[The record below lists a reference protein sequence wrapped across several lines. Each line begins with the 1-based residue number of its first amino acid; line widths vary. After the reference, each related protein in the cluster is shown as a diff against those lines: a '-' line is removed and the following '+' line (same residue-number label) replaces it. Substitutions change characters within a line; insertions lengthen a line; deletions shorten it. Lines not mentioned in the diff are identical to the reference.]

1 MLKTLTSTRTIPN
14 QPVIADIITAI
25 DKAIYSPQEWK
36 TFLDQLSSAFPRTRI
51 SLVSFDKGRKRP
63 AVVFSASSSARDLN
77 GSTWH
82 KHLSAS
88 ARMDLAVT
96 ELWSI
101 LYCDHCVI
109 DNARER
115 VGDPSERFASS
126 MILKLFADEDSLGI
140 LRFELPK
147 ENAEDLRTSIVW
159 LIAQLIPH
167 LRRAVENSRKLES
180 SSFFHSVHSALL
192 DSRPDPAFV
201 LSSDLRVVHANPP
214 GIEVLRRERGLH
226 AAVDSHLMLLD
237 EQAQEA
243 LITAS
248 EHFANSELTDC
259 ESPEKKPTPQ
269 LIRFRVD
276 GEPYPNVLFLLPLNR
291 AFEFFDTPVTA
302 YACEGALFAVVK
314 YRSQK
319 ADIRHELIQN
329 LFELTKAEANMI
341 GAMVDGQTLQQYA
354 EQSQTAIGTVR
365 WHLKNVMTK
374 TSCKSQ
380 TELIRL
386 ILNIGTVHI

>member
-1 MLKTLTSTRTIPN
+1 MLKTLTSTRTIPA
-14 QPVIADIITAI
+14 QPMVADFIAAI

-36 TFLDQLSSAFPRTRI
+36 SFLDQLSSALPRTRI
-51 SLVSFDKGRKRP
+51 SLVSFDKGHKRP
-63 AVVFSASSSARDLN
+63 AVVFSASSSARDLS

-88 ARMDLAVT
+88 ARMDLAVSD
-96 ELWSI
+96 LWSI

-109 DNARER
+109 DKARER
-115 VGDPSERFASS
+115 ADDPTEGFASS
-126 MILKLFADEDSLGI
+126 MILKLFADEGSVGI

-159 LIAQLIPH
+159 LISQLIPH

-201 LSSDLRVVHANPP
+201 LDRDLRVIHANPP

-226 AAVDSHLMLLD
+226 AAVDSHIMLLD
-237 EQAQEA
+237 ERAHKA

-269 LIRFRVD
+269 LVRFRVES
-276 GEPYPNVLFLLPLNR
+276 EPYPNVLFLLPLNR

-302 YACEGALFAVVK
+302 YACEGALFAVLK

-319 ADIRHELIQN
+319 TEVRHELIQN

>member
-1 MLKTLTSTRTIPN
+1 M
-14 QPVIADIITAI
+14 VADFIAAI

-36 TFLDQLSSAFPRTRI
+36 SFLDQLSSALPRTRI
-51 SLVSFDKGRKRP
+51 SLVSFDKGHKRP

-88 ARMDLAVT
+88 ARMDLAVSD
-96 ELWSI
+96 LWSI

-109 DNARER
+109 DKARER
-115 VGDPSERFASS
+115 ADDPSEGFASS
-126 MILKLFADEDSLGI
+126 MILKLFADEGSLGI

-159 LIAQLIPH
+159 LISQLIPH

-201 LSSDLRVVHANPP
+201 LDRYLRVIHANPP

-226 AAVDSHLMLLD
+226 AAVDSHIMLLD
-237 EQAQEA
+237 ERAHKA

-269 LIRFRVD
+269 LVRFRVES
-276 GEPYPNVLFLLPLNR
+276 EPYPNVLFLLPLNR

-302 YACEGALFAVVK
+302 YACEGALFAVLK

-319 ADIRHELIQN
+319 TEVRHELIQN

-341 GAMVDGQTLQQYA
+341 GAMVEGQTLQQYA
-354 EQSQTAIGTVR
+354 KQSQTAIGTVR

>member
-1 MLKTLTSTRTIPN
+1 M
-14 QPVIADIITAI
+14 VADFIAAI

-36 TFLDQLSSAFPRTRI
+36 SFLDQLSSAFPRTRI
-51 SLVSFDKGRKRP
+51 SLVSFDKGHKRP
-63 AVVFSASSSARDLN
+63 AVVFSASSSARDLS

-88 ARMDLAVT
+88 ARMDLAVSD
-96 ELWSI
+96 LWSI

-109 DNARER
+109 DKARER
-115 VGDPSERFASS
+115 ADDPSEGFASS
-126 MILKLFADEDSLGI
+126 MILKLFADEGSVGI

-201 LSSDLRVVHANPP
+201 LDRYLRVIHANPP

-226 AAVDSHLMLLD
+226 AAVDSHIMLFD
-237 EQAQEA
+237 ERAQRA

-269 LIRFRVD
+269 LVRFRVES
-276 GEPYPNVLFLLPLNR
+276 EPYPNVLFLLPLNR

-302 YACEGALFAVVK
+302 YACEGALFAVLK

-319 ADIRHELIQN
+319 AEVRHELIQN